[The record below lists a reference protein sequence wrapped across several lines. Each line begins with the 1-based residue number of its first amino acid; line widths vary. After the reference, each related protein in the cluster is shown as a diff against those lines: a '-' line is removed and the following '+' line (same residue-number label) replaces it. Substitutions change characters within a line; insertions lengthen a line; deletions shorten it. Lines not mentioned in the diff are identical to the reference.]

1 MNLNLVNIS
10 PLPIP
15 VIEFLH
21 EICKS
26 SQIHR
31 LIVFGSRAHDDYE
44 QYSDI
49 DLAVDAPEITKQE
62 WLNIKETAYY
72 DVRTVLQISLVHYNT
87 NPQKLQN
94 NIINTGEIIYVKH

>member
-1 MNLNLVNIS
+1 MNLNLANIS

-15 VIEFLH
+15 VIEFLNN
-21 EICKS
+21 ICKS

-31 LIVFGSRAHDDYE
+31 LIVFGSRAHNDYQ

-49 DLAVDAPEITKQE
+49 DLAVDAPEITKKE